1 MNWATL
7 AEVFSAGAGWTA
19 ILVTILLFLHGRRLK
34 MLTALERKFDGLK
47 KEMIDMAMTN
57 RAEHNVQ
64 AKQIQDIALTI
75 ANNYV
80 REPQLE
86 VYLRPIRE
94 ELAETRKELG
104 FFHNRIDQV
113 LMLLRRGSAD

>member
-1 MNWATL
+1 MSWGTL
-7 AEVFSAGAGWTA
+7 PEVFSAGAGWTA

-34 MLTALERKFDGLK
+34 MLMALEKKFDGLK
-47 KEMIDMAMTN
+47 QEMVDMVVTN
-57 RAEHNVQ
+57 RAEHNAQ

-80 REPQLE
+80 RESQME

-94 ELAETRKELG
+94 ELAESRKEFG
-104 FFHNRIDQV
+104 FFHNRIDQM